1 MFNFPRLQP
10 LHYKE
15 RMSDSEGEEVV
26 SGEEGEEGED
36 QEDQE
41 EDEEEEEEVDQTTGE
56 PM

>member
-1 MFNFPRLQP
+1 MFNFPRLQL